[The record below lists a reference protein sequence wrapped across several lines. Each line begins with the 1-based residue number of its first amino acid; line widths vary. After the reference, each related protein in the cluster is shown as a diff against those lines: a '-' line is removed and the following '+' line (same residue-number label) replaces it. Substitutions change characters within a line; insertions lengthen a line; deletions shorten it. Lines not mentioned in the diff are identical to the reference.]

1 MIGLN
6 ALLARDSQSIVR
18 LVTPLVTTQLNVK
31 PYLSTKFESNSSKY
45 NDTTE
50 LDVNRT
56 EWNVNSKTH
65 LKDYNNSYYNFILKH
80 LPQKQSLISAKIPSF
95 DSQVLYNKESPKIRF
110 EFSGKQNIPYNH
122 MTEFEV
128 NPEYEINS
136 PKYSLKSRTNRLNG
150 QNVLSLNGHYYS
162 RNQSSN
168 ASHFEVK
175 YGQQLEGKVELN
187 LFSRQKSIDF
197 EAKTQKYNHKTCIRM
212 DTNSLEMKS
221 ETDDLGK
228 NKAKIDLYL
237 TSQLDISIKI

>member
-1 MIGLN
+1 MIDLK
-6 ALLARDSQSIVR
+6 ALLARDSQSFVQ

-31 PYLSTKFESNSSKY
+31 PYLSAKFEWNSSKY
-45 NDTTE
+45 NHTTE
-50 LDVNRT
+50 LDVNST
-56 EWNVNSKTH
+56 EWNLDSKTH
-65 LKDYNNSYYNFILKH
+65 LKDYNNSYYSFQLKH
-80 LPQKQSLISAKIPSF
+80 LPQNQSLISAEIPSF
-95 DSQVLYNKESPKIRF
+95 DSQVLFSKESPKIRF

-122 MTEFEV
+122 MTEFKV

-136 PKYSLKSRTNRLNG
+136 SKYSLKSKTDRLNG

-175 YGQQLEGKVELN
+175 YGQQLEGKVKLN
-187 LFSRQKSIDF
+187 PFSRQKSIDF
-197 EAKTQKYNHKTCIRM
+197 EAKTQKYNHKTSIRM

-221 ETDDLGK
+221 TTDDLGK

-237 TSQLDISIKI
+237 TSQLGISIKI